1 MPTDNSAPSLRSTAE
16 VSSLPASIL
25 GSVVIYSE
33 ARCTFTHHSQGS
45 LEMRGR
51 RIGDA
56 LQRVRVRGWC
66 VGGLRREGE
75 FTPETQAILYLG

>member
-16 VSSLPASIL
+16 ALSLPASIL

-33 ARCTFTHHSQGS
+33 ARRTFTHHSQGS

-51 RIGDA
+51 RIGNA
-56 LQRVRVRGWC
+56 LQRVRVRGWR
-66 VGGLRREGE
+66 VGGLRREGK
-75 FTPETQAILYLG
+75 FTPESQVIFYLS